1 MWSLK
6 CKVFMMLMIARQVLA
21 LLVEKGTCPE
31 NITALSDFDMDRFRG
46 RWYTYSSLLNLKNNT
61 PECAYVEFIKRA
73 NGSYFAKASEINQ
86 RTNTIKLSYHG
97 IGRIEPKLGTY
108 EITSRSSSEEPG
120 IHISVLD
127 TDYTSFAICY
137 LCFDVDSIISF
148 KWAMIRT
155 RARIPKAETIHTAQR
170 LAQLSNITL
179 SEMVKIPQ
187 DACPT
192 DA

>member
-108 EITSRSSSEEPG
+108 EITSRSSS
-120 IHISVLD
+120 SVNLMCDLLRFFGFKVSNFRVGYD
-127 TDYTSFAICY
+127 TNS
-137 LCFDVDSIISF
+137 SS
-148 KWAMIRT
+148 
-155 RARIPKAETIHTAQR
+155 HTQGGNDTYCTEAGPV
-170 LAQLSNITL
+170 I
-179 SEMVKIPQ
+179 
-187 DACPT
+187 
-192 DA
+192 